1 MHSQYGVLFNS
12 QKEWATNSCN
22 NIEDSYL
29 ILLNKRIQFQKTMY
43 CYDCTH
49 IIFWKKRE
57 HCKDEN
63 QIEFTSLGREEY
75 WPSKAEKDSEAT
87 LDSNVVVDT

>member
-1 MHSQYGVLFNS
+1 MMHSHYGILFKN

-22 NIEDSYL
+22 NIEESYP
-29 ILLNKRIQFQKTMY
+29 ILLNKRIKFQMTTY

-49 IIFWKKRE
+49 NILIKKE

-75 WPSKAEKDSEAT
+75 WLSKAQDSEAI
-87 LDSNVVVDT
+87 LDSSVAVDT